1 MKRPAAS
8 MKRPAAAPSDVPPAM
23 PVFTEKTGMQTVY
36 YGPGKITAAVAM
48 KAFRVYPDM
57 YASRTDKRV
66 PWGGDRAAA
75 WQKCIDAIQ
84 EKMI

>member
-36 YGPGKITAAVAM
+36 YGSGRITAAVAM
-48 KAFRVYPDM
+48 KAFRVYTDN
-57 YASRTDKRV
+57 ASRTDKKV
-66 PWGGDRAAA
+66 HWGGDRAAA